1 MTPAK
6 GSKHE
11 NSGCKTH
18 ASKRQRPEMESPEM
32 EGDGKRRKE
41 VLPMMCFEAPVVV
54 VKAEAKA
61 AAAAQHVSK
70 RPKRREMESQE
81 MDGDGITQGKRRKVL
96 PIMRFEAP
104 VVASAME
111 AVARAEVA
119 TAAARVAAAMTAMA
133 AAAKVTAMVVKAEAK
148 AAAAAQKAPS
158 RGRTDDLRLQR
169 KQEQGEK
176 KGDMWTAEEDR
187 RIREAVLYHGRKWHE
202 IAAGLPGRS
211 ANAVRAT
218 AARPLRCTPAAPQP
232 LARC

>member
-1 MTPAK
+1 MFNPPPRSPVLGVGSNMTPAK
-6 GSKHE
+6 RDPQHD
-11 NSGCKTH
+11 SGCETH
-18 ASKRQRPEMESPEM
+18 ASKRQRPEMEM
-32 EGDGKRRKE
+32 EDDGKRRKE
-41 VLPMMCFEAPVVV
+41 VLPMMSFEAPVVV
-54 VKAEAKA
+54 TKAEAKA

-70 RPKRREMESQE
+70 RQRPEMESPE
-81 MDGDGITQGKRRKVL
+81 MEGDGITQGKRRKVL

-133 AAAKVTAMVVKAEAK
+133 AVAKETAMVVKAEAK

-218 AARPLRCTPAAPQP
+218 AA
-232 LARC
+232 